1 MKLLLTLATAV
12 TVIVAAAAPVLAG
25 ERPVAL
31 KDVKRADGGFDVW
44 AESTGA
50 GPTTIDFELTTL
62 TNAKPSVYKRQLVV
76 PAGERVLVARLY
88 ASDRRQAW
96 NYWHRHWY
104 QHGDLEAEHDDDV
117 LYQLPYRS
125 NAVYRVMQGY
135 DGTFSHQ
142 GKKAI
147 DFDMPVGTPVLA
159 ARDGVVVATEDQNTE
174 GGPSQA
180 MREKANYVMICHD
193 DGTIAGYYHLAHR
206 GVRVSVG
213 QEVEAGTVIG
223 LSGNTGFSSAP
234 HLHFEVRVPEGGK
247 GVRTIPT
254 AFETEDSDD
263 EGEWLKQGKR
273 YTAP

>member
-12 TVIVAAAAPVLAG
+12 TVMVAAAAPVLAG

-62 TNAKPSVYKRQLVV
+62 TNASPSVYKRQLVV
-76 PAGERVLVARLY
+76 PAGERVLVARVY
-88 ASDRRQAW
+88 ASNRRQAW
-96 NYWHRHWY
+96 NYRHRHWY
-104 QHGDLEAEHDDDV
+104 QVGDRDAQPDDTV
-117 LYQLPYRS
+117 YRLPYRS
-125 NAVYRVMQGY
+125 NAVYRVMQAY
-135 DGTFSHQ
+135 NGTYSHQ
-142 GKKAI
+142 GKQAI
-147 DFDMPVGTPVLA
+147 DFEMPVGTPVLA
-159 ARDGVVVATEDQNTE
+159 ARGGVVVATEDQNTE

-180 MREKANYVMICHD
+180 MRDKANYVLIAHD
-193 DGTIAGYYHLAHR
+193 DGTVAGYYHLAHR
-206 GVRVSVG
+206 GVKVAVG
-213 QEVEAGTVIG
+213 QRVKTGAVIG

-234 HLHFEVRVPEGGK
+234 HLHFEVRVPESGK

-263 EGEWLKQGKR
+263 EGEWLKQGQR